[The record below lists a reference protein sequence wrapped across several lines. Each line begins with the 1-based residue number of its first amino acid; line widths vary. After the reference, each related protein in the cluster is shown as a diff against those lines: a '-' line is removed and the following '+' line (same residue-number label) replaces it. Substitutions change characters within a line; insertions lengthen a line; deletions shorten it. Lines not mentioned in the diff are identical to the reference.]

1 MNATQYASLEAY
13 MLMRMTDSAH
23 DREHIY
29 RVLYTALDIA
39 QTEADVDYDVL
50 IASCL
55 LHDIGREAQFRDPAV
70 CHAQAGAEQ
79 ARAYLLQNG
88 YDAAFAERVAA
99 CIRAHRFRSDREPES
114 IEAKI
119 LFDADKIDATGTLG
133 IARTIFYK
141 GQTSEPLYSL
151 EGNGTISDGT
161 GDETASFF
169 QEYKFK
175 LEGLYTK
182 FYTRRAHEIARSRQA
197 SAARFYTDMLREV
210 RQTYEA
216 GKPLLKGVL
225 SEPEPH

>member
-1 MNATQYASLEAY
+1 
-13 MLMRMTDSAH
+13 MLTRMTDSAH

-55 LHDIGREAQFRDPAV
+55 LHDIGREAQFKDPAV

-88 YDAAFAERVAA
+88 YDAAFAEEVAD

-151 EGNGTISDGT
+151 DGNGTISDGT

-169 QEYKFK
+169 RSTNSSWKDCIRNFIRAARMKSPGRGRLPQRAFIPICFARC
-175 LEGLYTK
+175 GRR
-182 FYTRRAHEIARSRQA
+182 TRRESRCSKAFCRSRNRIDFSTQH
-197 SAARFYTDMLREV
+197 TI
-210 RQTYEA
+210 Q
-216 GKPLLKGVL
+216 
-225 SEPEPH
+225 